1 MNTKPKEPHDEQP
14 DKEHNPNAGS
24 DPSGEGPERATSE
37 DKDLLAKANAAIKEA
52 LSSDNEIFLKAS
64 RQTCGGYQ

>member
-37 DKDLLAKANAAIKEA
+37 GKDLLAEANAAIEKA
-52 LSSDNEIFLKAS
+52 LSADSETFLKAP
-64 RQTCGGYQ
+64 RQTCGGCQ